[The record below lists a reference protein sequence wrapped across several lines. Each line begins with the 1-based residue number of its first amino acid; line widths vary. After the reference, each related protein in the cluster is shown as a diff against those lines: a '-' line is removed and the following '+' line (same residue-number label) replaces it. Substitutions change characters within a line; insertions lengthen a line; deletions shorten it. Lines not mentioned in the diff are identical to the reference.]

1 MASIHLD
8 LGEREKPSCAGEG
21 GHTPACRTLTE
32 WILLLEDGDLA
43 TAALETDTEHTVISL
58 ALETTAMGCWRILS
72 QQRANPPGVLVS
84 TLRETVCGRFGEQEC
99 LVGY

>member
-1 MASIHLD
+1 MYLD
-8 LGEREKPSCAGEG
+8 PEEREKPACAGEG

-43 TAALETDTEHTVISL
+43 MAALDTDTEHTVVSL
-58 ALETTAMGCWRILS
+58 ALGTTVMGRWRILS
-72 QQRANPPGVLVS
+72 QRRANPPGVLVS
-84 TLRETVCGRFGEQEC
+84 TMRETVCGRFGEQEC